1 MEKIISVA
9 RLLALL
15 IGSMGL
21 YGLASLA
28 MQNRT
33 KEIGIRKV
41 LGATQQSILVLLSKD
56 FILLILASLM
66 LSVPLTWY
74 LMNHW
79 LMTFEYR
86 INIGLEAFLVAG
98 GISILIAIL
107 TISYEAFKTAAKQP
121 AQTLKYE

>member
-1 MEKIISVA
+1 V
-9 RLLALL
+9 LALL

-33 KEIGIRKV
+33 KEISIRKV
-41 LGATQQSILVLLSKD
+41 LGASQRSILVLLSKD
-56 FILLILASLM
+56 FILLILVSLT
-66 LSVPLTWY
+66 LSVPVTWY
-74 LMNHW
+74 LMKQW

-86 INIGLEAFLVAG
+86 INMGLEVFVIAG

-107 TISYEAFKTAAKQP
+107 TISYEAFKAAAKQP
-121 AQTLKYE
+121 AETLKYE

>member
-1 MEKIISVA
+1 MEKIITVA

-74 LMNHW
+74 LMKHW